1 MPTALMFPRS
11 ALVKILALLKISMET
26 MFAYALIFSWKI
38 LTNGILVLF
47 AIVLLTLSETKN
59 RSKIRV
65 RKGNWI

>member
-1 MPTALMFPRS
+1 MFPRS
-11 ALVKILALLKISMET
+11 ALVKILALLNISMET

-38 LTNGILVLF
+38 LANGVLVLF

-65 RKGNWI
+65 RKTN